1 MAENINNIN
10 KKSIL
15 DIEEQNLTPGM
26 KQYRDVKKQ
35 NPDCLVM
42 LRMGDFFEMFYE
54 DAVTAAKELEITLT
68 QRGKG
73 EKRAPLAGVPYH
85 ALETYLGKLVKKGHK
100 VAIVEQLEDPKKAK
114 GLVKRGLVRIVT
126 PGTLIDSSM
135 LEETENNYIMSLTS
149 FADDFAVA
157 FCDLSTGEFFTT
169 TIDSMNL
176 LISEIVR
183 LNPSECVI
191 PESLMVNQ
199 ELIKQIKNNNCFINS
214 LEDYYFKSETSKE
227 IILNHFNLPS
237 LDSFGLEDKKLNL
250 SVSGALMKYLIDTQ
264 KNTLSHIKKISVSSR
279 DKMIIDASTLR
290 NLELTKNIKDHSLK
304 GTLLSVLNKTVT
316 AMGSRL
322 LKKWIKEPLLNK
334 KAIENRLNAIEAL
347 NNSVIVREE
356 VITLLN
362 EVYDLE
368 RLISRVNY
376 GNANPRDLLALK
388 HSLQQFP
395 EIQEKLSSLDSDLL
409 QKIAGIPSLQEITTL
424 INSAIRD
431 EAPITI
437 REGNIIK
444 GDYNSELAE
453 LLDIKTNSKK
463 FLQQIEEREKKK
475 TGISTLKIG
484 FTRVFGYFIEVTK
497 KNLHLVPETYIRKQ
511 TTANSERYITEE
523 LKLEE
528 EKILGAQEKIQVL
541 EYDLFQDLIKKI
553 AEKTSEIQ
561 DSAQKLAVLDVVCSL
576 AKTAMENNYCKPQFV
591 EEKVIQLRNSRHPV
605 VEILESKF
613 VANDIVMG
621 QGEMMI
627 VTGANMSGKSTMQRQ
642 VALIILMAQLGSF
655 VPADE
660 AVLGITDRIFTR
672 VGASDDLV
680 SGQSTFMVEM
690 NETASI
696 LNNATENSLIIL
708 DEIGRGTSTF
718 DGVSIAW
725 SVAEHIYNQ
734 IKAKTLFSTHY
745 HVMNKLEEKFT
756 KIKNYYLVAK
766 EVRGEIVFLYKLMA
780 GGSDQSF
787 GVHVAKLAG
796 LPSEVISRA
805 EEIQRILEKDDE
817 MVGKIKAKKLQE
829 QMILKNF
836 K

>member
-1 MAENINNIN
+1 VAENINNIN